1 MMRTN
6 GWLAGLVAVAF
17 AGCAGP
23 ERQVSDLSAPAAP
36 RLSWSPSKKS
46 EIPAKPLLAQD
57 LVIREHRFLSHSPEL
72 NSDGEDQL
80 QRLASNLKSSSA
92 KITIE
97 SSGETPILPV
107 TMPGNRDN
115 SVKLDLQRRQ
125 YVVQKLLTLGIPDAE
140 SRVVVSNTTPV
151 Q

>member
-1 MMRTN
+1 MIRTS
-6 GWLAGLVAVAF
+6 GWLAGLVAVAV
-17 AGCAGP
+17 AGCASP

-36 RLSWSPSKKS
+36 RLNWA
-46 EIPAKPLLAQD
+46 PAKQVAAPVKPLLAQD

-80 QRLASNLKSSSA
+80 QRLASNLKSSPA

-107 TMPGNRDN
+107 TMPGNKDN
-115 SVKLDLQRRQ
+115 SVKLDLQRREF
-125 YVVQKLLTLGIPDAE
+125 VVQKLLTLGIPDAA
-140 SRVVVSNTTPV
+140 SRVVVSNTPTA